1 VQNSIKELLN
11 RGERRKSRNAEWCD
25 SARCSV
31 KGCTNLGD
39 LVRADSIRSLRN
51 MSIGSTVY
59 KLRLANREKRSEI
72 IGFTLRAVIVNAV

>member
-1 VQNSIKELLN
+1 LADELATPRCGNEAYSVQNSIKELLN
-11 RGERRKSRNAEWCD
+11 RGERRKSRNSEWCD

-39 LVRADSIRSLRN
+39 LVGADSIRSLRN

-59 KLRLANREKRSEI
+59 KLRKKKN
-72 IGFTLRAVIVNAV
+72 